1 MNKSNLINKSNLMRH
16 GVRWTLIVA
25 CAVAV
30 VLGGLELAE
39 KESSPN
45 AEAGGK
51 EPAHVEQLKG
61 SSLSRVTLTD
71 RAAERIGLETA
82 TVGGRKGR
90 LIVPYAAVLY
100 DRDGKTWVY
109 ANRKGLTFVRANV
122 EVEDIREEFAV
133 LSAGPRVGT
142 SVATV
147 GVAELY
153 GTEFEVGH

>member
-1 MNKSNLINKSNLMRH
+1 MNKNNLMRP
-16 GVRWTLIVA
+16 GIRWTLIVA
-25 CAVAV
+25 CGVGV

-45 AEAGGK
+45 AEAGGN
-51 EPAHVEQLKG
+51 EPAQVEHLKG

-71 RAAERIGLETA
+71 HAAERIGLETA
-82 TVGGRKGR
+82 TVRGQKGR

-109 ANRKGLTFVRANV
+109 ASRKGLTFVRANV
-122 EVEDIREEFAV
+122 EVEDISGELAV